1 MIVVNLDKAK
11 AVAHGLRRAARAKEF
26 APYDDI
32 LSKQIP
38 GQSAVEAENA
48 RAAIRE
54 KYTAIQSAIDMAG
67 DVEELKSTIVFS

>member
-1 MIVVNLDKAK
+1 MIVVNLNKAK

-48 RAAIRE
+48 RAAIRK